1 MTAKKDF
8 AEKSFPVTMTFPSE
22 LEQAVRDLQAQR
34 RLSAICQAAVRDYT
48 LLQKVRGEI
57 EKYK

>member
-8 AEKSFPVTMTFPSE
+8 AKKSFPVTMTFPSE

-34 RLSAICQAAVRDYT
+34 RLSAICQAAVRDYIR
-48 LLQKVRGEI
+48 LVGIREEM
-57 EKYK
+57 EKLK

>member
-1 MTAKKDF
+1 MTTKKDF
-8 AEKSFPVTMTFPSE
+8 AKKSFPVTMTFPSE

-34 RLSAICQAAVRDYT
+34 RLSTICQAAVQDYT